1 MLRGVVSWPM
11 RTSRPSVPAASSIGR
26 NVWMNR
32 GRAFEKNPLFIR
44 PSVSCLSS
52 PRPSPLVEA
61 RGELNFPKK
70 VLLLSVFRLLLLVE
84 NVPRNR
90 VPVFDLSLSFSTRDR
105 DEPSIPRID
114 VSKTRTER
122 EREREIDLA
131 RIPDS
136 LGFPVSCFSF
146 LTRDG

>member
-70 VLLLSVFRLLLLVE
+70 VLLLSVFRLLLLLVE

-90 VPVFDLSLSFSTRDR
+90 VPVFDLSLSLFFSALHEIETNRVYR
-105 DEPSIPRID
+105 ELMFPKR
-114 VSKTRTER
+114 VQR
-122 EREREIDLA
+122 EREKSIWLV
-131 RIPDS
+131 S
-136 LGFPVSCFSF
+136 LIAWVSPF
-146 LTRDG
+146 LVFLF

>member
-1 MLRGVVSWPM
+1 M
-11 RTSRPSVPAASSIGR
+11 
-26 NVWMNR
+26 
-32 GRAFEKNPLFIR
+32 
-44 PSVSCLSS
+44 
-52 PRPSPLVEA
+52 
-61 RGELNFPKK
+61 NFPKK

-122 EREREIDLA
+122 EREIDLA

>member
-114 VSKTRTER
+114 ISKTRTER
-122 EREREIDLA
+122 EREKSIWLV
-131 RIPDS
+131 S
-136 LGFPVSCFSF
+136 LIAWVSPF
-146 LTRDG
+146 LVFLF

>member
-1 MLRGVVSWPM
+1 M
-11 RTSRPSVPAASSIGR
+11 
-26 NVWMNR
+26 
-32 GRAFEKNPLFIR
+32 
-44 PSVSCLSS
+44 
-52 PRPSPLVEA
+52 
-61 RGELNFPKK
+61 NFPKK
-70 VLLLSVFRLLLLVE
+70 VLLLSVFRLLLLLVE

-122 EREREIDLA
+122 EREIDLA

>member
-84 NVPRNR
+84 KVPRNR
-90 VPVFDLSLSFSTRDR
+90 VPVFDLSLSLFLRTTRDR

-122 EREREIDLA
+122 EREKSIWLV
-131 RIPDS
+131 S
-136 LGFPVSCFSF
+136 LIAWVSPF
-146 LTRDG
+146 LVFLF

>member
-122 EREREIDLA
+122 EREKSIWLV
-131 RIPDS
+131 S
-136 LGFPVSCFSF
+136 LIAWVSPF
-146 LTRDG
+146 LVFLF